1 MRLKL
6 LLFLPLVV
14 QIFAVQMR
22 GLTMKKHDLTSAGF
36 SIIASDDPTYETEL
50 QRLGLGA
57 NADALAT
64 KPFSA
69 ILKNASNRSVVA
81 FALRWT
87 ISDASGN
94 TVSRDFN
101 YIQPSALLDGGKAR
115 RESAP
120 VEHQIRPGMSRLV
133 TVNGMARNAE
143 ELHDL
148 AAQSFAGTV
157 ASIDLDLAI
166 FDDGEAVG
174 PNELGLMERFTAFVN
189 AEQDLMH
196 EVSSRMSKGE
206 DAKMILADIRSRLAP
221 DTGDVPVT
229 PAAIYDHNLRI
240 YLTEL
245 EATTE
250 HAGTEATKNIVAH
263 RKYDVRPNIHRP
275 ANPLTEVK

>member
-1 MRLKL
+1 MRLRL
-6 LLFLPLVV
+6 LLFVPLVL

-22 GLTMKKHDLTSAGF
+22 GLTMNKHDLTSAGF

-57 NADALAT
+57 NVDALAA

-69 ILKNASNRSVVA
+69 ILKNASSRSVVA
-81 FALRWT
+81 FALQWT
-87 ISDASGN
+87 IADASGN
-94 TVSRDFN
+94 TVSRDFS
-101 YIQPSALLDGGKAR
+101 YIQPSALLDGGKAK

-120 VEHQIRPGMSRLV
+120 VEHQIRPGTSRLV
-133 TVNGMARNAE
+133 TVNGMARNVE

-148 AAQSFAGTV
+148 AAQPFVGTV
-157 ASIDLDLAI
+157 KGIDLDLAI

-189 AEQDLMH
+189 AEQDLMR

-206 DAKMILADIRSRLAP
+206 DAKTILVDIRKKLAP
-221 DTGDVPVT
+221 DTGEVPVT
-229 PAAIYDHNLRI
+229 PAATYDHNFRI
-240 YLTEL
+240 YLAEL
-245 EATTE
+245 ETTME

-275 ANPLTEVK
+275 MNPLTEVK